1 MYASIVF
8 LPLIGALIA
17 GWLSLSHRDRAAELS
32 STFRST
38 LGDATS
44 PAG

>member
-17 GWLSLSHRDRAAELS
+17 GWLAL
-32 STFRST
+32 
-38 LGDATS
+38 ATVTVRQNWS
-44 PAG
+44 R